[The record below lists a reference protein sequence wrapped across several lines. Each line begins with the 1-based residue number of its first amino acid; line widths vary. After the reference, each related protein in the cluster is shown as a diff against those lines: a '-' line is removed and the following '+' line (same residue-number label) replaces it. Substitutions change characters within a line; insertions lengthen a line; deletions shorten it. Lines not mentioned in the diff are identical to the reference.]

1 MGEEEARRAD
11 EKRLE
16 DERMDAIKKK
26 EAARKTRE
34 RKREDERRRTQEI
47 VLPPS
52 NTFQKEQNLSEN
64 DQPAIPRFNTRRS
77 LRQPKWKYDPSS
89 MPPVLIDGFLERK
102 QQNQSGG
109 KRSTIR
115 SWKTYYTVLSG
126 SILCFFKDENDFK
139 EAKNASPPILIH
151 NAQIE
156 EAKDYTKKKY
166 VIRLIT
172 QDSSEFLFDASSRD
186 NQKNWIEKL
195 MLSAELAPSESVK
208 RSTLNMEQNSPN
220 QYLQPPSHC
229 TKTWFSNTT
238 HPKSII
244 ICHLSLTILHIM
256 MGSNTITI
264 NNHNILTTSRQSR
277 WAL

>member
-1 MGEEEARRAD
+1 
-11 EKRLE
+11 
-16 DERMDAIKKK
+16 
-26 EAARKTRE
+26 
-34 RKREDERRRTQEI
+34 
-47 VLPPS
+47 
-52 NTFQKEQNLSEN
+52 
-64 DQPAIPRFNTRRS
+64 
-77 LRQPKWKYDPSS
+77 

-126 SILCFFKDENDFK
+126 PILCFFKDENDFK

-186 NQKNWIEKL
+186 NQKNWIDIRK
-195 MLSAELAPSESVK
+195 M
-208 RSTLNMEQNSPN
+208 
-220 QYLQPPSHC
+220 
-229 TKTWFSNTT
+229 
-238 HPKSII
+238 
-244 ICHLSLTILHIM
+244 
-256 MGSNTITI
+256 
-264 NNHNILTTSRQSR
+264 
-277 WAL
+277 

>member
-1 MGEEEARRAD
+1 
-11 EKRLE
+11 
-16 DERMDAIKKK
+16 
-26 EAARKTRE
+26 
-34 RKREDERRRTQEI
+34 
-47 VLPPS
+47 
-52 NTFQKEQNLSEN
+52 
-64 DQPAIPRFNTRRS
+64 
-77 LRQPKWKYDPSS
+77 

-126 SILCFFKDENDFK
+126 PILCFFKDENDFK

-172 QDSSEFLFDASSRD
+172 QDSSEFLFDASTRD

-208 RSTLNMEQNSPN
+208 RSTVHMDQPSPTQ
-220 QYLQPPSHC
+220 QYLQPPE
-229 TKTWFSNTT
+229 
-238 HPKSII
+238 P
-244 ICHLSLTILHIM
+244 
-256 MGSNTITI
+256 
-264 NNHNILTTSRQSR
+264 
-277 WAL
+277 

>member
-1 MGEEEARRAD
+1 MIYCRQTVA
-11 EKRLE
+11 
-16 DERMDAIKKK
+16 
-26 EAARKTRE
+26 
-34 RKREDERRRTQEI
+34 
-47 VLPPS
+47 
-52 NTFQKEQNLSEN
+52 EN
-64 DQPAIPRFNTRRS
+64 DQQAIPRFNTRRS

-126 SILCFFKDENDFK
+126 PILCFFKDENDFK

-172 QDSSEFLFDASSRD
+172 QDSSEFLFDASTRD

-208 RSTLNMEQNSPN
+208 RSTVNLDQHPPT
-220 QYLQPPSHC
+220 QHLQPPEPLYENVQQHH
-229 TKTWFSNTT
+229 TLQNPNNTHSIPE
-238 HPKSII
+238 HPHQHDSSPQYDNHQQQYSYGQQLKPGSRNNTLDNRSVTSGDTNYSEVDGREKK
-244 ICHLSLTILHIM
+244 HSKLSKFLGRKNKI
-256 MGSNTITI
+256 S
-264 NNHNILTTSRQSR
+264 S
-277 WAL
+277 

>member
-1 MGEEEARRAD
+1 MGDVYSTDYGKTFDELDKLMLKQLEMEEALLNKETKVDGIKRITLIETEFKALKEKEEEARRAD

-16 DERMDAIKKK
+16 DERMEAIKKK
-26 EAARKTRE
+26 ETARKTKE
-34 RKREDERRRTQEI
+34 S

-52 NTFQKEQNLSEN
+52 STFHKEQPSGDG
-64 DQPAIPRFNTRRS
+64 DQPSIPRFNTRRS

-126 SILCFFKDENDFK
+126 PILCFFKDENDFK

-208 RSTLNMEQNSPN
+208 RSTV
-220 QYLQPPSHC
+220 
-229 TKTWFSNTT
+229 
-238 HPKSII
+238 
-244 ICHLSLTILHIM
+244 
-256 MGSNTITI
+256 
-264 NNHNILTTSRQSR
+264 
-277 WAL
+277 

>member
-1 MGEEEARRAD
+1 
-11 EKRLE
+11 
-16 DERMDAIKKK
+16 
-26 EAARKTRE
+26 
-34 RKREDERRRTQEI
+34 
-47 VLPPS
+47 
-52 NTFQKEQNLSEN
+52 
-64 DQPAIPRFNTRRS
+64 
-77 LRQPKWKYDPSS
+77 

-126 SILCFFKDENDFK
+126 PILCFFKDENDFK

-220 QYLQPPSHC
+220 QYLQPPEPLYENVVQQH
-229 TKTWFSNTT
+229 
-238 HPKSII
+238 HPSQKHQNMPSFPE
-244 ICHLSLTILHIM
+244 HPPHHDGQQYDNHHQQPQYPYNQQPKPLGTRNSTLDNRSVTSADTNYSELDGREKKHSKLSKFLGRKNKI
-256 MGSNTITI
+256 S
-264 NNHNILTTSRQSR
+264 S
-277 WAL
+277 

>member
-1 MGEEEARRAD
+1 MTAGLERSGRPRGDPDSGQAMLDNCCSKAH
-11 EKRLE
+11 RLI
-16 DERMDAIKKK
+16 A
-26 EAARKTRE
+26 
-34 RKREDERRRTQEI
+34 
-47 VLPPS
+47 
-52 NTFQKEQNLSEN
+52 
-64 DQPAIPRFNTRRS
+64 
-77 LRQPKWKYDPSS
+77 
-89 MPPVLIDGFLERK
+89 PVLINGFLERK

-126 SILCFFKDENDFK
+126 PILCFFKDENDFK

-220 QYLQPPSHC
+220 QYLQPPEPLYENVVQQH
-229 TKTWFSNTT
+229 
-238 HPKSII
+238 HPSQKHHNMPSFPE
-244 ICHLSLTILHIM
+244 HPPHHDGQQYDNHQQPQYPYNQPPKPLGTRNSTLDNRSVTSADTNYSELDGREKKHSKLSKFLGRKNKI
-256 MGSNTITI
+256 S
-264 NNHNILTTSRQSR
+264 S
-277 WAL
+277 

>member
-1 MGEEEARRAD
+1 
-11 EKRLE
+11 
-16 DERMDAIKKK
+16 
-26 EAARKTRE
+26 
-34 RKREDERRRTQEI
+34 
-47 VLPPS
+47 
-52 NTFQKEQNLSEN
+52 
-64 DQPAIPRFNTRRS
+64 
-77 LRQPKWKYDPSS
+77 

-126 SILCFFKDENDFK
+126 PILCFFKDENDFK

-172 QDSSEFLFDASSRD
+172 QDSSEFLFDAATRE

-208 RSTLNMEQNSPN
+208 RSTVNMDQPSPTQ
-220 QYLQPPSHC
+220 QYLQPPEPLYENVHHH
-229 TKTWFSNTT
+229 TLQKPHNT
-238 HPKSII
+238 PSIPEHR
-244 ICHLSLTILHIM
+244 HLND
-256 MGSNTITI
+256 GNQQYD
-264 NNHNILTTSRQSR
+264 NNHQQQYSYGQQLKPGSRNNTLDNRSVTSGDTNYSEVDGREKKHSKLSKFLGR
-277 WAL
+277 KNKISS

>member
-1 MGEEEARRAD
+1 MA
-11 EKRLE
+11 
-16 DERMDAIKKK
+16 
-26 EAARKTRE
+26 
-34 RKREDERRRTQEI
+34 
-47 VLPPS
+47 
-52 NTFQKEQNLSEN
+52 EN
-64 DQPAIPRFNTRRS
+64 DQTAIPRFNTRRS

-89 MPPVLIDGFLERK
+89 MPPVLIDGYLERK

-126 SILCFFKDENDFK
+126 PILCFFKDDHDFK

-156 EAKDYTKKKY
+156 EAKDYTKKKH

-172 QDSSEFLFDASSRD
+172 QDSSEFLFDASTRE

-208 RSTLNMEQNSPN
+208 RSTLNMEQQSPTQ
-220 QYLQPPSHC
+220 QYLQPPEPLYENVQHHHSSQNPHNSQS
-229 TKTWFSNTT
+229 FSEHPQQYGEQYDNNQQQQYSYNQQLKPGSRNNTLDNRSVT
-238 HPKSII
+238 SGDTTYSELDGREKKHSK
-244 ICHLSLTILHIM
+244 LSKFLGRKNKI
-256 MGSNTITI
+256 S
-264 NNHNILTTSRQSR
+264 S
-277 WAL
+277 